1 MSASISSH
9 ALIASISKQ
18 FEQAGLVFGHG
29 TATAHDEACWLVAHV
44 LGLDVTATL
53 PDLALDAAAQAAV
66 ASVVEARLAQ
76 RQPLAY
82 LLGEAWFCGLPF
94 GVNQHTLV
102 PRSPLAELIHEQF
115 RPWLDAREHH
125 TLLDIGTG
133 SGCIAIACAVHMP
146 WLAVTGSDID
156 ADALSMA
163 ADNASRHGV
172 AQRCNWCLADLYD
185 GLQQRFDIIVSNPPY
200 VPDAAAAS
208 MPPEYRHEPAHALY
222 SGADG
227 LQHVAR
233 ILLHAREHL
242 TAAGMLILELGET
255 AAELQQQLP
264 ELPWLW
270 PELEHGGEGVLLAA
284 ADVLQRHDHAIKQWY
299 QQRLQSS

>member
-1 MSASISSH
+1 MSASISLH

-18 FEQAGLVFGHG
+18 FEQGGLVFGHG

-53 PDLALDAAAQAAV
+53 PDLALDTAAQAAV

-94 GVNQHTLV
+94 RVNQHTLV

-115 RPWLDAREHH
+115 RPWLDAREHE

-133 SGCIAIACAVHMP
+133 SGCIAIASAVHMP
-146 WLAVTGSDID
+146 WLEVTGSDID

-163 ADNASRHGV
+163 AENASRHNV
-172 AQRCNWCLADLYD
+172 SQRSNWCLADVYD
-185 GLQQRFDIIVSNPPY
+185 GLQQRFDIIISNPPY
-200 VPDAAAAS
+200 VPDAAAVT
-208 MPPEYRHEPAHALY
+208 MPQEYRHEPAHALY

-242 TAAGMLILELGET
+242 SAGGMLILELGET
-255 AAELQQQLP
+255 ATELQQQLP
-264 ELPWLW
+264 ELPWIW

-284 ADVLQRHDHAIKQWY
+284 ADVLQRYDHAIKQWY